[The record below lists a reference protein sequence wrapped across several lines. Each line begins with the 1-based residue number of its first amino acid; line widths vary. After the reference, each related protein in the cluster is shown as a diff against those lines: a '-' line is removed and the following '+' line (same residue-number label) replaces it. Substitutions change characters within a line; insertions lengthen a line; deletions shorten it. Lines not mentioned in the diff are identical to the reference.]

1 LFSKDL
7 RDLIVVNRV
16 KTTLPL
22 LITKNKKNWQFYFA
36 QMVEAPGN
44 LSGENDIS
52 VTA

>member
-22 LITKNKKNWQFYFA
+22 LITKKKNTQFYFA
-36 QMVEAPGN
+36 QMVEAPEN
-44 LSGENDIS
+44 LSGENYDIS